1 MILCVRQESSQDVRG
16 GGLGR
21 TGLLKWK
28 GVVFT
33 PEADDT
39 DSMTST
45 PPDQDDTASQ
55 STLED
60 SNGQVSSW

>member
-1 MILCVRQESSQDVRG
+1 MAEGS
-16 GGLGR
+16 

-33 PEADDT
+33 ADDDADT
-39 DSMTST
+39 MSSS
-45 PPDQDDTASQ
+45 PPDQEDTEDDTASQ

-60 SNGQVSSW
+60 NSGQVSLNLRRILDMFL